1 MAPGRCV
8 AFDHAPTP
16 ETTNPASRASMGDIS
31 APASPGGGSSE
42 RSSTSDARSLPPPIG
57 DEPVERAGVWVV
69 SEAEAD
75 RATSKGTPK
84 ITPAARRSGRP
95 RRSGSQTRLASRR
108 GGSSAHKEHR
118 TCRID
123 KPCLGMFD
131 PQACDAAPQL
141 PETIETTGEKVNC
154 SMIGKPEYPLLSND
168 GDIVI
173 GGAFSIHNKINL
185 EIPSFTEKPH
195 RLMCTSLNL
204 REFRF
209 AQTMIFAIKEINN
222 MSSLLPNISIG
233 YKIFDSC
240 GSTLASMRSSM
251 SLINGQ
257 EVTAEQTCFGKT
269 AVNVIIGESESSS
282 TIVLSRATGPFRI
295 PVISHF
301 ATCAC
306 LSNRK
311 QFPSFF
317 RTIPSD
323 HYQSRA
329 LAQLVKH
336 FGWTWVG
343 SVRSDNDYGNN
354 GMATFVEV
362 AEREGVCIEYSEA
375 ILRTNSKEKIA
386 KVVEVIKSG
395 TTKVLV
401 AFLAQGE
408 MDVLLEEIIKQ
419 NVTGLQWVGSESWI
433 TARYLATER
442 VSKILAGALGFTISK
457 SKISGLKQFLLNV
470 KPSQD
475 PSNTLLREFWEMTFD
490 CHLSPT
496 ISPQTEYDKYCNGS
510 ENLSNVSNAFTD
522 VSELRIS
529 NNVYKAVYAIAH
541 ALHDTLACKSSNGAP
556 NNTCGKKDLMLS
568 RQVLQSLQNVNFT
581 IPSGERIY
589 FDKNGDPTARYELV
603 NWQKSEAGETSFIT
617 VGHYDASGPKE
628 QQFLMNSVDIVW
640 AGDSQMKPRS
650 VCSESCQPG
659 FRQAVIK
666 GRPICCFECVR
677 CPSGEIS
684 NSTDSAECIKCP
696 LEFWSNENQS
706 ICVLKKVE
714 FLSFEENMGILL
726 TAFSLT
732 GVSLTIAVA
741 IVFYHFMDTP
751 LVKASNTE
759 LSFLLLFS
767 LTLCFLCSLTF
778 IGRPTEWSCML
789 RHTAFGIT
797 FALCMSCVLART
809 IAVVMAFRATVPGTS
824 VPPCSLPLQRT
835 SVFCCTLF
843 QIIICI
849 LWLVLAPPKPYNNIA
864 HSADKIILECDLGS
878 TVGFWAVLGY
888 IGLLA
893 VWCFILAFLA
903 RKLPDNFNE
912 AKFITFSMLIF
923 CAVWIT
929 FIPAYVSSPGKFT
942 VAVEIFAILASS
954 FGLLFC
960 IFTPKC
966 YIIILKPEKNTK
978 KHMMGKGHAKSH

>member
-1 MAPGRCV
+1 MLIFGIMLLCS
-8 AFDHAPTP
+8 F
-16 ETTNPASRASMGDIS
+16 ETKGATN
-31 APASPGGGSSE
+31 
-42 RSSTSDARSLPPPIG
+42 
-57 DEPVERAGVWVV
+57 
-69 SEAEAD
+69 
-75 RATSKGTPK
+75 
-84 ITPAARRSGRP
+84 
-95 RRSGSQTRLASRR
+95 
-108 GGSSAHKEHR
+108 
-118 TCRID
+118 C
-123 KPCLGMFD
+123 
-131 PQACDAAPQL
+131 
-141 PETIETTGEKVNC
+141 N
-154 SMIGKPEYPLLSND
+154 MIGKPEYPLLSND
-168 GDIVI
+168 GDIII
-173 GGAFSIHNKINL
+173 GGAFSIHSKINS
-185 EIPSFTEKPH
+185 EIPSFTEKPQH
-195 RLMCTSLNL
+195 LICSSLNL
-204 REFRF
+204 QEFHF
-209 AQTMIFAIKEINN
+209 AQTMIFAIEEINN
-222 MSSLLPNISIG
+222 KSSLLPNISIG
-233 YKIFDSC
+233 YQIFDSC

-257 EVTAEQTCFGKT
+257 EMTAEQTCFGKT
-269 AVNVIIGESESSS
+269 AVKAIIGESESSS
-282 TIVLSRATGPFRI
+282 TIVLSRATGPFKI
-295 PVISHF
+295 PLISHF

-323 HYQSRA
+323 YYQSRA

-343 SVRSDNDYGNN
+343 AVRSDNDYGNN

-375 ILRTNSKEKIA
+375 ILRTNTKEKIA
-386 KVVEVIKSG
+386 KVVEVIKKGSA
-395 TTKVLV
+395 KVLV

-408 MDVLLEEIIKQ
+408 MDVLLEETIRQ

-433 TARYLATER
+433 TARHLATER
-442 VSKILAGALGFTISK
+442 VSKVLAGALGFTISK
-457 SKISGLKQFLLNV
+457 SKIPGLKQFLLKVN
-470 KPSQD
+470 PSQN
-475 PSNTLLREFWEMTFD
+475 PSNSLLREFWETTFG
-490 CHLSPT
+490 CHLPSTTSPK
-496 ISPQTEYDKYCNGS
+496 TEYDKYCDGS
-510 ENLSNVSNAFTD
+510 ENLSNVSNPFTD

-529 NNVYKAVYAIAH
+529 NNVYKAVYTIAH
-541 ALHDTLACKSSNGAP
+541 ALHNTLTCKSSNGIL
-556 NNTCGKKDLMLS
+556 NNSTCGEKDLMIS
-568 RQVLQSLQNVNFT
+568 SQVLQSLQNVNFT
-581 IPSGERIY
+581 MASGERVY
-589 FDKNGDPTARYELV
+589 FDRNGDPSARYELV
-603 NWQKSEAGETSFIT
+603 NWQKTEAGVTNFIT
-617 VGHYDASGPKE
+617 VGHYDASLPSE
-628 QQFLMNSVDIVW
+628 QQFVMNSANIAW
-640 AGDSQMKPRS
+640 AGDSHMKPRS

-666 GRPICCFECVR
+666 GRPVCCFECVR

-684 NSTDSAECIKCP
+684 NMTDSAECIKCP
-696 LEFWSNENQS
+696 SEFWSNENQS
-706 ICVLKKVE
+706 MCVPKKVE
-714 FLSFEENMGILL
+714 FLSFEEHMGILL
-726 TAFSLT
+726 TAFSLS

-741 IVFYHFMDTP
+741 LVYYHFMDTP

-824 VPPCSLPLQRT
+824 VPQCSVPLQR
-835 SVFCCTLF
+835 SGVFCCTIF
-843 QIIICI
+843 QVIICT
-849 LWLVLAPPKPYNNIA
+849 LWLLLAPPMPYKNVA
-864 HSADKIILECDLGS
+864 HLVDKIILECDLGS
-878 TVGFWAVLGY
+878 AVGFWAVLGY

-893 VWCFILAFLA
+893 VLCFILAFLA

-966 YIIILKPEKNTK
+966 YIIIFKPEQNTK
-978 KHMMGKGHAKSH
+978 KHMLGKGHAKSL

>member
-1 MAPGRCV
+1 MLMFGIMLLCS
-8 AFDHAPTP
+8 F
-16 ETTNPASRASMGDIS
+16 ETKGETN
-31 APASPGGGSSE
+31 
-42 RSSTSDARSLPPPIG
+42 
-57 DEPVERAGVWVV
+57 
-69 SEAEAD
+69 
-75 RATSKGTPK
+75 
-84 ITPAARRSGRP
+84 
-95 RRSGSQTRLASRR
+95 
-108 GGSSAHKEHR
+108 
-118 TCRID
+118 C
-123 KPCLGMFD
+123 
-131 PQACDAAPQL
+131 
-141 PETIETTGEKVNC
+141 N
-154 SMIGKPEYPLLSND
+154 MIGKPEYPLLSND
-168 GDIVI
+168 GDIII
-173 GGAFSIHNKINL
+173 GGAFSIHSKINL
-185 EIPSFTEKPH
+185 EIPSFTKKPQH
-195 RLMCTSLNL
+195 LMCTSLNL
-204 REFRF
+204 QEFHF
-209 AQTMIFAIKEINN
+209 AQTMIFAIEEINN
-222 MSSLLPNISIG
+222 KSSLLPNISIG
-233 YKIFDSC
+233 YQIFDSC

-257 EVTAEQTCFGKT
+257 EMTAEQTCFGKT
-269 AVNVIIGESESSS
+269 AVKAIIGESESSS
-282 TIVLSRATGPFRI
+282 TIVLSRATGPFKI

-323 HYQSRA
+323 YYQSRA

-343 SVRSDNDYGNN
+343 AVRSDNDYGNN
-354 GMATFVEV
+354 GLATFVDV

-375 ILRTNSKEKIA
+375 ILRTNTKEKIA
-386 KVVEVIKSG
+386 KVVEVIKKGSA
-395 TTKVLV
+395 KVLM

-408 MDVLLEEIIKQ
+408 MDVLLEETIRQ

-433 TARYLATER
+433 TAKYLATER
-442 VSKILAGALGFTISK
+442 VSKVLAGALGFTISK
-457 SKISGLKQFLLNV
+457 SKIPGLKQFLLKVN
-470 KPSQD
+470 PSQN
-475 PSNTLLREFWEMTFD
+475 PSNSLLREFWETTFG
-490 CHLSPT
+490 CHLSFT
-496 ISPQTEYDKYCNGS
+496 ISPKTEYDKYCDGS
-510 ENLSNVSNAFTD
+510 ENLSNVSNAYTD

-529 NNVYKAVYAIAH
+529 NNVYKAVYTIAH
-541 ALHDTLACKSSNGAP
+541 ALHNTLTCKSSNGIL
-556 NNTCGKKDLMLS
+556 NNSTCREKDLMIS
-568 RQVLQSLQNVNFT
+568 SQVLKSLQNVNFT
-581 IPSGERIY
+581 MASGERVY
-589 FDKNGDPTARYELV
+589 FDRNGDPTARYELV
-603 NWQKSEAGETSFIT
+603 NWQKNEAGVTNFIT
-617 VGHYDASGPKE
+617 VGHYDASLPSE
-628 QQFLMNSVDIVW
+628 QQFVMNSANIAW
-640 AGDSQMKPRS
+640 AGDSHMKPRS

-666 GRPICCFECVR
+666 GRPVCCFECVR

-684 NSTDSAECIKCP
+684 NMTDSAECIKCP
-696 LEFWSNENQS
+696 SEFWSNENLS
-706 ICVLKKVE
+706 MCVPKKVE

-726 TAFSLT
+726 TAFSLS

-741 IVFYHFMDTP
+741 LVYYHFMDTP

-809 IAVVMAFRATVPGTS
+809 IAVVMAFKATVPGTS
-824 VPPCSLPLQRT
+824 VPQCSLPLQRT
-835 SVFCCTLF
+835 GVFCCTLF
-843 QIIICI
+843 QSIICI
-849 LWLVLAPPKPYNNIA
+849 LWLLLAPPMPYKNIS
-864 HSADKIILECDLGS
+864 HSVDKIILECDLGS
-878 TVGFWAVLGY
+878 AVGFWAVLGY
-888 IGLLA
+888 IGILA
-893 VWCFILAFLA
+893 FLCFILAFLA

-966 YIIILKPEKNTK
+966 YIIIFKPEQPLQK
-978 KHMMGKGHAKSH
+978 KHMYFTCAKHMCSHVQNTSAHMCKTHLLTLDHMWHM